1 MLETEKEEGPEASF
15 ENGKYL
21 SLESTE
27 MLLEDMASTMLGAEI
42 DNRYRLYY
50 SQILTNGTEDH
61 VIDCKSLEMALT
73 NAKNIIKSPTVLP
86 DSVKVTSQKVIVT
99 PEVEHP
105 LVEEETPDAPRFK
118 APEHHPYRDG
128 HTELN

>member
-1 MLETEKEEGPEASF
+1 MIEAELEEGAEATF
-15 ENGKYL
+15 APGQDL

-42 DNRYRLYY
+42 NNRYRLYY
-50 SQILTNGTEDH
+50 SQILTNGREDNE
-61 VIDCKSLEMALT
+61 IECSTLEMALT

-86 DSVKVTSQKVIVT
+86 ETVKVTSQKVIIT

-105 LVEEETPDAPRFK
+105 MVEEATASAPRFK

-128 HTELN
+128 HTETT

>member
-1 MLETEKEEGPEASF
+1 MLETEKEEGVEATF
-15 ENGKYL
+15 APGQDL

-42 DNRYRLYY
+42 TNRYRLYY
-50 SQILTNGTEDH
+50 SQIQANGRQDNE
-61 VIDCKSLEMALT
+61 IDCSTLEMALT

-86 DSVKVTSQKVIVT
+86 DTVKVTSQKIIIT

-105 LVEEETPDAPRFK
+105 MKEEEVAP
-118 APEHHPYRDG
+118 APIRKVPEYHPYRDG
-128 HTELN
+128 HAD